1 MANTIAIITNL
12 NQSEINQ
19 VCKDTL
25 EYIISYNRT
34 KKTIAILTQITIR
47 LCFPF
52 VFLVLLT
59 HYCGNVLSTA
69 VYIIYIGYKKN

>member
-25 EYIISYNRT
+25 EYIIS
-34 KKTIAILTQITIR
+34 
-47 LCFPF
+47 
-52 VFLVLLT
+52 
-59 HYCGNVLSTA
+59 
-69 VYIIYIGYKKN
+69 